1 MSDTFKGFGRLAAT
15 ASCVALVAALAGCAP
30 QQGTEEQAGAPASG
44 ATNASSAVANTVSML
59 DYDPLNPIVKTR
71 DDGTVIQRMPTEDYS
86 TSQDADAAY
95 NHPEKNVP
103 YNTYYAKADAR
114 GCNACHEDLAATI
127 DAMPYGHV
135 KLSNDLGIEVTL
147 QQCLDCHEEGPG
159 YQTIENSFG
168 TVIHGIHDT
177 DDKAACWN
185 CHNATN
191 DDGGM
196 QLWDVV
202 KHDQLRGITPVEDVE
217 GDFTFSQ
224 EETIPA
230 ESIFD
235 FDWQY
240 WDLDYVRA
248 DNEAN
253 NVPLDEQMF
262 NDWTITVT
270 GEVDQ
275 DVTYQL
281 TDLIAEAP
289 SETVPMVMHCTY
301 NPTGGPLIGQSMVT
315 GIPLD
320 WLLDK
325 AGLTDDAVSMF
336 AGSPD
341 GNSNSVYL
349 SSLEG
354 QKVLIVYEID
364 GERLS
369 WRQGYPVQLWAGGV
383 GAPVFTKEL
392 SDVVICNADEEVDD
406 YKGWVKSEGGF
417 YNKPNVGIFNLDE
430 GQVVAAGEPYAVKGY
445 ASAWDDPITGIEFS
459 MDGGETWTRCET
471 PNANTDQWVTW
482 SFTITP
488 EADTDTAYVLRV
500 RATSESGL
508 VTEEPLEKLF
518 NARTA

>member
-1 MSDTFKGFGRLAAT
+1 MRAKNIGMAAT
-15 ASCVALVAALAGCAP
+15 VATCAALVALCAGCTQPAEETTP
-30 QQGTEEQAGAPASG
+30 DPAVVEQYLPEVIEQA
-44 ATNASSAVANTVSML
+44 
-59 DYDPLNPIVKTR
+59 
-71 DDGTVIQRMPTEDYS
+71 DGTRIQRTPTEGAVTTALD
-86 TSQDADAAY
+86 TSYTYHLPTDT
-95 NHPEKNVP
+95 VP
-103 YNTYYAKADAR
+103 YNTYYVKADEK
-114 GCNACHEDLAATI
+114 GCNSCHDDLAQTLA
-127 DAMPYGHV
+127 DMDYPHVDLRNSYGIQTTV
-135 KLSNDLGIEVTL
+135 QMCK
-147 QQCLDCHEEGPG
+147 DCHTFGYG
-159 YQTIENSFG
+159 YQTNQNSFG
-168 TVIHGIHDT
+168 TLIHGIHDT
-177 DDKAACWN
+177 TDKAECWN
-185 CHNATN
+185 CHVGT
-191 DDGGM
+191 GSGEGM
-196 QLWDVV
+196 ELWDEA
-202 KHDQLRGITPVEDVE
+202 KHTQLRGITPVEDVE
-217 GDFTFSQ
+217 GDFMFSQ

-341 GNSNSVYL
+341 GNSNSVY
-349 SSLEG
+349 
-354 QKVLIVYEID
+354 LIVYEID